1 MNDITVG
8 CFVRYR
14 LNNRRIQLYS
24 YIGYCL
30 AEVVFTVPGDS
41 TIPIIYIIGTVVYI
55 VVRDAIQPLH
65 IVV

>member
-14 LNNRRIQLYS
+14 LNNRRIQLYN
-24 YIGYCL
+24 YISYCL
-30 AEVVFTVPGDS
+30 AEAVFGVPGCS
-41 TIPIIYIIGTVVYI
+41 TIPIIYIIGIVTYI